1 MLVHY
6 SLVAIIL
13 ESYLLD
19 VLALELGDQGVKAL
33 VIGLNANGLENG
45 LDIGGRGGGVA
56 SEAEKKVSC
65 EVLHFDSGF

>member
-1 MLVHY
+1 MV
-6 SLVAIIL
+6 III

-19 VLALELGDQGVKAL
+19 VLALELGDQGVEAL
-33 VIGLNANGLENG
+33 VVSLNANGLENG

-65 EVLHFDSGF
+65 EVLHFDSVF